1 MFRKE
6 LCLTDE
12 VVVVAVDHGYGN
24 IKGVDFCFPSGVVA
38 YDYEPTFNQDV
49 LFYEGK
55 YYQIGADHKEFQP
68 NKIMDEDYYILT
80 LTAIA
85 CELKR
90 HGRTEAN
97 VHLAVGLPLTW
108 VSEQKEVFKSY
119 LLQRETVEFSFHGDD
134 YHVCMVGADVFP
146 QGFAAVAGKLKSFK
160 GVNMLVDI
168 GNGTMNIMYINN
180 GKPVEKKCYTEKYG
194 TNQCVMA
201 VRESILKQFGKV
213 IDDTVIQQVLRY
225 GTAEIGERY
234 LVAIRETA
242 QTYVSGIFRKLRE
255 KEYDPELMR
264 LYVVGGGG
272 CLIENF
278 ASYDPDRVFIEKDIC
293 ATAKGFAMLSKRRLQ
308 KEGVKVCERK
318 H

>member
-1 MFRKE
+1 MMRRRE
-6 LCLTDE
+6 LGLTDE

-80 LTAIA
+80 LAAIA

-90 HGRTEAN
+90 HRRTEAK

-108 VSEQKEVFKSY
+108 VSEQKEAFKDY
-119 LLQRETVEFSFHGDD
+119 LLQKEEVEFSFHEED
-134 YHVCMVGADVFP
+134 YHIRLVGADVFP

-180 GKPVEKKCYTEKYG
+180 GKPVERKCYTEKYG
-194 TNQCVMA
+194 TNQCVMV
-201 VRESILKQFGKV
+201 VRESILKQFGKIV
-213 IDDTVIQQVLRY
+213 DDTVIQQVLRY
-225 GTAEIGERY
+225 GSAEISERY
-234 LVAIRETA
+234 LDVIRA
-242 QTYVSGIFRKLRE
+242 YVEGIFRKLRE

-278 ASYDPDRVFIEKDIC
+278 ADYDSDRVFIEKDIC
-293 ATAKGFAMLSKRRLQ
+293 ATARGFEMLSKRRLQ